1 MRLEISKFLVRI
13 YSKAPRYNECI
24 HGRGALTL
32 KYKERLNL
40 SEEDKE
46 LLVEALLSQGYAYE
60 VVDSE
65 LKDLEYE
72 LKPGY
77 ESKMRKLNVLLKKL
91 HS

>member
-1 MRLEISKFLVRI
+1 M
-13 YSKAPRYNECI
+13 
-24 HGRGALTL
+24 GAKVKVNLTD
-32 KYKERLNL
+32 
-40 SEEDKE
+40 EDKE

-77 ESKMRKLNVLLKKL
+77 ESKVKRLNALIKKL
-91 HS
+91 HN